1 MAVAAA
7 VLAAGAVHGA
17 NKLPLTYPLPAVPTP
32 AAPVAPAAVPPP
44 DSNAYW
50 GPRLWRIFHILAEYS
65 DRRDVSPLW
74 LNVLRATSQ
83 TMPCTKCRNHL
94 TEYLRT
100 HTLFRFT
107 PLMPVKEIQT
117 NIRRDLFVLHN
128 FVNQRNSAPKFEFSQ
143 LTPTYGAKPRP
154 ERVYEAQVLL
164 NELKNAW
171 TPLVHT
177 RIHPAAFSQWKQ
189 QIDLLITLISS
200 GPQK

>member
-7 VLAAGAVHGA
+7 VIMAGTMHGVE
-17 NKLPLTYPLPAVPTP
+17 LSTPPPALSLEQPVQPVQPVP
-32 AAPVAPAAVPPP
+32 AP

-65 DRRDVSPLW
+65 DRRDISPLW
-74 LNVLRATSQ
+74 LNVLRTTSQ
-83 TMPCTKCRNHL
+83 TLPCSKCRTHL

-107 PLMPVKEIQT
+107 PLMPIKEIQT
-117 NIRRDLFVLHN
+117 NIRRDVHTLHN
-128 FVNQRNSAPKFEFSQ
+128 FVNARNGGFKFDFAL
-143 LTPTYGAKPRP
+143 LTPTYGAKSRP

-177 RIHPAAFSQWKQ
+177 RIRPAEFTQWKQ
-189 QIDLLITLISS
+189 QIDLLFTLISS

>member
-1 MAVAAA
+1 MALAAA

-17 NKLPLTYPLPAVPTP
+17 ATSTPT
-32 AAPVAPAAVPPP
+32 P

-65 DRRDVSPLW
+65 DRRDISPLW
-74 LNVLRATSQ
+74 LNVLRITSQ
-83 TMPCTKCRNHL
+83 TMPCTKCRTHL

-100 HTLFRFT
+100 HTLFRYT
-107 PLMPVKEIQT
+107 PLMPIKDIQ
-117 NIRRDLFVLHN
+117 NHIRRDLFVLHN
-128 FVNQRNSAPKFEFSQ
+128 SVNQRNGTPVFEFSD
-143 LTPTYGAKPRP
+143 LTTTYGTKSRLD
-154 ERVYEAQVLL
+154 RVYEVQVLL

-177 RIHPAAFSQWKQ
+177 RINPAAFSQWKQ
-189 QIDLLITLISS
+189 QLELLITLISS

>member
-7 VLAAGAVHGA
+7 VLAAGAFHGA
-17 NKLPLTYPLPAVPTP
+17 NKLPTPGISTPPTTT
-32 AAPVAPAAVPPP
+32 AIVTVPPPSP

-74 LNVLRATSQ
+74 LNVLRTTSQ
-83 TMPCTKCRNHL
+83 TMPCTKCRVHL

-117 NIRRDLFVLHN
+117 YIRRDLFVLHN
-128 FVNQRNSAPKFEFSQ
+128 FVNQRNKAPKFEFANLS
-143 LTPTYGAKPRP
+143 PTYGAKPRS

-189 QIDLLITLISS
+189 QIDLLIALISS

>member
-7 VLAAGAVHGA
+7 VLLAGAVHGA
-17 NKLPLTYPLPAVPTP
+17 NKLPATEPLPLPLP
-32 AAPVAPAAVPPP
+32 LPLSAPSP
-44 DSNAYW
+44 DSNTYW

-74 LNVLRATSQ
+74 LNVLRITSQ
-83 TMPCTKCRNHL
+83 TMPCTKCRTHL
-94 TEYLRT
+94 TEYLRC
-100 HTLFRFT
+100 HTLFRFS
-107 PLMPVKEIQT
+107 PLMQIKDIQT
-117 NIRRDLFVLHN
+117 NIRRDLFTLHN
-128 FVNQRNSAPKFEFSQ
+128 FVNQRNGAPKFEFVNV
-143 LTPTYGAKPRP
+143 TPTHGTKPRQ
-154 ERVYEAQVLL
+154 ERVYEAQILF

-189 QIDLLITLISS
+189 QIELLITMISS

>member
-7 VLAAGAVHGA
+7 VLAAGAIHGA
-17 NKLPLTYPLPAVPTP
+17 NTLPISISPTSTP
-32 AAPVAPAAVPPP
+32 AIAPAPPP
-44 DSNAYW
+44 DSNSYW

-74 LNVLRATSQ
+74 LNVLRSTSQ
-83 TMPCTKCRNHL
+83 TMPCAKCRVHL

-117 NIRRDLFVLHN
+117 YIRRDLFVLHN
-128 FVNQRNSAPKFEFSQ
+128 FVNQRNKAPKFEFAN
-143 LTPTYGAKPRP
+143 LAPTYGAKPRP
-154 ERVYEAQVLL
+154 ERVYEVQVLL

>member
-1 MAVAAA
+1 MALAAA
-7 VLAAGAVHGA
+7 VLAAGVIHST
-17 NKLPLTYPLPAVPTP
+17 NEFPKPPHVS
-32 AAPVAPAAVPPP
+32 APVVPAPPP

-65 DRRDVSPLW
+65 DRRDISPLW
-74 LNVLRATSQ
+74 LNVLRSTSQ
-83 TMPCTKCRNHL
+83 TMPCTKCRTHL

-107 PLMPVKEIQT
+107 PLMPVKDIQT
-117 NIRRDLFVLHN
+117 HIRRDIFTLHN
-128 FVNQRNSAPKFEFSQ
+128 VVNQRNRTSTFEFTQ
-143 LTPTYGAKPRP
+143 LAPTYGAKTRP
-154 ERVYEAQVLL
+154 ERVYEVQILL

-189 QIDLLITLISS
+189 QLELLITLISS

>member
-7 VLAAGAVHGA
+7 VIMA
-17 NKLPLTYPLPAVPTP
+17 
-32 AAPVAPAAVPPP
+32 AAVYGLSTTEAIEPSP

-65 DRRDVSPLW
+65 DRRDISPLW

-83 TMPCTKCRNHL
+83 TMPCAKCRVHL

-100 HTLFRFT
+100 HTMFRFT
-107 PLMPVKEIQT
+107 PLMPIKEIHN
-117 NIRRDLFVLHN
+117 NIRRDLYTLHN
-128 FVNQRNSAPKFEFSQ
+128 TVNTRNSTAKFDYVKLSE
-143 LTPTYGAKPRP
+143 TYGLKSRP
-154 ERVYEAQVLL
+154 ERLYEVQMLL

-177 RIHPAAFSQWKQ
+177 RINPAAFSQWKQ
-189 QIDLLITLISS
+189 QIDLLIALISG